1 MIASHAWLRAFVPH
15 SLAPEALG
23 ELVGRHVA
31 TLDGLAQLRADLVPF
46 VVARVVE
53 SEKIPDTRLSFNKVD
68 DGSGTLLEVVCG
80 APNVTVGVC
89 YPFAR
94 TGTVMP
100 GGQLTIE
107 KRKIRGFTSNGM
119 LCSAR
124 ELGLGQ
130 EHDGILALETD
141 APPGTPLLQVLPLGD
156 TQFEFDVLANRPDLL
171 SHLGLAREVSALT
184 GVALADPAEIGPVPA
199 GLEAV
204 PAGVRV
210 AVETPA
216 RCPRYVAVVVRGV
229 TVGPSPDWLRAR
241 VESVG
246 GRSISNVVDATNYLL
261 HGFGQPAHA
270 FDLARLGG
278 SAIVVREARAGETI
292 TTLDGVARTLEAGM
306 LVIADA
312 ERPQAI
318 AGVIGGRDSE
328 VSERTT
334 DLLLEV
340 AHFEPRQVRRTRR
353 AIGVST
359 DASYRFERGVDGA
372 ATRRMAERLA
382 ALVVQVAGGRIEG
395 LVEVGAAPAPAPAV
409 GLSHARVERLLGAP
423 VPAAEVERW
432 LTAVGFGVGRTGE
445 GAWQVA
451 PPTWRHDVA
460 RDVDLVE
467 EVARLRGFDVLPDTL
482 RPSRPGTVP
491 DHPLHVA
498 GERVRDALVAAGL
511 FEVKPLPF
519 VAGHDETHARVR
531 NPLAEDE
538 PHLRRAI
545 LETLAKRAEYNLS
558 RMQGDIRLF
567 EVGSVFGKGEGALPV
582 ERVHAALLVMGA
594 RHPAHFTDATL
605 HRAGASPAFDAWDA
619 KALAEALAAAA
630 HPGRAVA
637 LVPGTGDDELWRL
650 EADGAALGRIVRVA
664 LDAPV
669 WAQPAFGVEVVLGEL
684 SSAVVAPP
692 GGHAYRGA
700 SARVTARP
708 VQYRPLPT
716 QPAAEIDL
724 ALLVPDAVQAADVA
738 RVVRATAGELLE
750 RLVVFDEFRGPGVA
764 EGHRSLAWRL
774 TFRHRERTLGTKE
787 IEGRRSAV
795 VKALEAQLR
804 VTVRG

>member
-1 MIASHAWLRAFVPH
+1 MIASHAWLKAFVPH
-15 SLAPEALG
+15 TLAPDALG

-31 TLDGLAQLRADLVPF
+31 TLDGRAQLRADLVPF

-53 SEKIPDTRLSFNKVD
+53 SEKIPDTKLSFNKVD

-80 APNVTVGVC
+80 APNVTVGAM

-130 EHDGILALETD
+130 EHDGILTLETD
-141 APPGTPLLQVLPLGD
+141 AAPGTPLLQVLPLGD
-156 TQFEFDVLANRPDLL
+156 TQFEFDVLANRPDLF

-184 GVALADPAEIGPVPA
+184 GVAMTEPAELGPRPA
-199 GLEAV
+199 GLEAT
-204 PAGVRV
+204 PPGVRV
-210 AVETPA
+210 VVEAPTL
-216 RCPRYVAVVVRGV
+216 CPCYVAVVVRGV

-246 GRSISNVVDATNYLL
+246 GRSISNVVDATNYVL
-261 HGFGQPAHA
+261 HGFGQPTHA
-270 FDLARLGG
+270 FDLATLGG

-292 TTLDGVARTLEAGM
+292 TTLDGVARTLAPGM

-318 AGVIGGRDSE
+318 AGVIGGKDSE
-328 VSERTT
+328 VTGETT
-334 DLLLEV
+334 DVLLEV
-340 AHFEPRQVRRTRR
+340 ARFEPRQVRRTRR

-382 ALVVQVAGGRIEG
+382 ALVVQVAGGRVDGVI
-395 LVEVGAAPAPAPAV
+395 EVGSAPAPAPAV
-409 GLSHARVERLLGAP
+409 ALSHARVELLLGDR

-432 LTAVGFGVGRTGE
+432 LAAIGFGVERAGE
-445 GAWQVA
+445 GAWRVT
-451 PPTWRHDVA
+451 PPSWRHDVS

-467 EVARLRGFDVLPDTL
+467 EIARLRGFDVLPDTL

-511 FEVKPLPF
+511 YEVKPLPF
-519 VAGHDETHARVR
+519 VAGHDDTHARVR

-567 EVGSVFGKGEGALPV
+567 EVGSVFEKGDGPLPV
-582 ERVHAALLVMGA
+582 ERAHAALLVMGA
-594 RHPAHFTDATL
+594 RQPAHFTDGAR
-605 HRAGASPAFDAWDA
+605 HRTNEPPAFDAWDA
-619 KALAEALAAAA
+619 KALAQALAAAA
-630 HPGRAVA
+630 HPGRAIA

-650 EADGAALGRIVRVA
+650 DADGVVLGRVVRVA

-669 WAQPAFGVEVVLGEL
+669 WAKAAFGVEITLGAL
-684 SSAVVAPP
+684 SSAMTAPR
-692 GGHAYRGA
+692 GGHDYQGA
-700 SARVTARP
+700 PARATVPP
-708 VQYRPLPT
+708 VQYRPLPV

-724 ALLVPDAVQAADVA
+724 ALLVPDTVQAADVA
-738 RVVRATAGELLE
+738 RVIRATAGDLLE
-750 RLVVFDEFRGPGVA
+750 RLAVFDEFRGQGVA

-774 TFRHRERTLGTKE
+774 TFRHKERTLGAKE
-787 IEGRRSAV
+787 IEGRRSAI
-795 VKALEAQLR
+795 VKALEAQLG